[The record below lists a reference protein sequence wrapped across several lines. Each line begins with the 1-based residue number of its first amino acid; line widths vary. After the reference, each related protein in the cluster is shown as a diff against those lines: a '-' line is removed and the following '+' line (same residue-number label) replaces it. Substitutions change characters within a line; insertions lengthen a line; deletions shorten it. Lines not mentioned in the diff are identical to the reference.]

1 MRAHG
6 AFPLV
11 AGSLRPDSRA
21 RREVT
26 KSGML
31 MLPFAPS
38 SAGIARRRLVSD
50 LVEAGIAETAIS
62 DAAVVISELFS
73 NALQHA
79 KPLNGAK
86 ILVWWQL
93 EPGNVRVFVK
103 DGGGPT
109 MPELGQLRQLSTGG
123 RGLRIVARLSRSWGT
138 RCDDE
143 GTTVWADVE
152 VNRSFAPVRTAA
164 GLVSRVR

>member
-1 MRAHG
+1 
-6 AFPLV
+6 
-11 AGSLRPDSRA
+11 
-21 RREVT
+21 VT

-31 MLPFAPS
+31 MLPFGPS
-38 SAGIARRRLVSD
+38 SAGIARRHLVSE
-50 LVEAGIAETAIS
+50 LAAAGILETAIS
-62 DAAVVISELFS
+62 DAAVVISELLS

-86 ILVWWQL
+86 IGVWWEL
-93 EPGNVRVFVK
+93 EPGGVRIYVK

-109 MPELGQLRQLSTGG
+109 MPELGQLGQLTTGG
-123 RGLRIVARLSRSWGT
+123 RGLRIVARLSRCWGT

-152 VNRSFAPVRTAA
+152 LNRTFAPVRTAA
-164 GLVSRVR
+164 GLTAGVPGQSLGVASFR